1 MLIKIDPLDTLF
13 FRDGKPFSMGED
25 TWGNC
30 IFPPSPSVIY
40 GALRTAYFS
49 NHIDQLEKAN
59 KNEEDP
65 TNNLVIHGIY
75 FLDNLENKNT
85 LYLPL
90 PLDLV
95 QKKDVE
101 TELENEV
108 YLLSLVEMKLKSS
121 CPTSH
126 VLKGDQGVEVVDEGL
141 INTNVLR
148 EYLSCNGKNF
158 PILRLNSR
166 VITEPKIGIGL
177 NGETHTADESKIY
190 RVGLKRLNNLSLLV
204 EFDGMEFPDK
214 GLLKLGGE
222 GKASSYEKILDP
234 LMVCGLP
241 EDNICEDIQKFKL
254 YLSTPA
260 IFHQGWIPSWIDI
273 NTLEGKYKNSK
284 FRLLTASV
292 GKYQNLG
299 GFDLQK
305 KEPKPMWKV
314 TPAGSVYYF
323 EIIEGDFKEIFSLFN
338 RKSISEE
345 NAKQGFGITFV
356 GKVTE

>member
-40 GALRTAYFS
+40 GAIRTVYFS
-49 NHIDQLEKAN
+49 NHIDLFEKAN
-59 KNEEDP
+59 TEEDP
-65 TNNLVIHGIY
+65 TNNLVIKGIY

-101 TELENEV
+101 AEMENEV
-108 YLLSLVEMKLKSS
+108 SLLSLVELKMKSS

-126 VLKGDQGVEVVDEGL
+126 VLKGDQGVQAVDNGL
-141 INTNVLR
+141 ISGELLK
-148 EYLSCNGKNF
+148 EYLSCNSKNF
-158 PILRLNSR
+158 SILRLSSR

-177 NGETHTADESKIY
+177 SGETHTADESKIY
-190 RVGLKRLNNLSLLV
+190 RVGMKRLKNLSLLV
-204 EFDGMEFPDK
+204 EIEGLEIPEK

-222 GKASSYEKILDP
+222 GKAASYEKISEQSINCNYSENDL
-234 LMVCGLP
+234 
-241 EDNICEDIQKFKL
+241 NKDIEKFKL

-260 IFHQGWIPSWIDI
+260 IFHQGWLPSWVDM
-273 NTLEGKYKNSK
+273 NSLEGKYKNLK
-284 FRLLTASV
+284 FKFLTASV

-299 GFDLQK
+299 GFDLKQK
-305 KEPKPMWKV
+305 KPKPMWKV
-314 TPAGSVYYF
+314 VPAGSVYYF
-323 EIIEGDFKEIFSLFN
+323 KIIEGDFNEIFSLFN

-345 NAKQGFGITFV
+345 NSKQGFGITFV
-356 GKVTE
+356 GKVTD

>member
-13 FRDGKPFSMGED
+13 FRDGKPFSIGED

-49 NHIDQLEKAN
+49 NHIDLLEKAN
-59 KNEEDP
+59 TEEDP
-65 TNNLVIHGIY
+65 TNTLVIQGIY

-101 TELENEV
+101 DEIENEV
-108 YLLSLVEMKLKSS
+108 NLLSLVELKLKSS
-121 CPTSH
+121 CPTFY
-126 VLKGDQGVEVVDEGL
+126 VLKGDQGVEAVDDGL
-141 INTNVLR
+141 ISGKLLK
-148 EYLSCNGKNF
+148 EYLSCNSKNF
-158 PILRLNSR
+158 SILRLSSR

-177 NGETHTADESKIY
+177 SGETHTADESKIY
-190 RVGLKRLNNLSLLV
+190 RVGMKRLKNLNLLV
-204 EFDGMEFPDK
+204 EFEGLNIPES

-222 GKASSYEKILDP
+222 GKAASYKKISKP
-234 LMVCGLP
+234 LINCNLP
-241 EDNICEDIQKFKL
+241 ENNLDEDIEKFKL

-260 IFHQGWIPSWIDI
+260 IFRQGWLPSWIDM
-273 NTLEGKYKNSK
+273 NSLEGKYKNSK
-284 FRLLTASV
+284 FKLLTASI

-299 GFDLQK
+299 GFDLKQK
-305 KEPKPMWKV
+305 KPKPMWKV

-323 EIIEGDFKEIFSLFN
+323 KIIEGDFKEIFSLFN

-345 NAKQGFGITFV
+345 NSKQGFGITFV

>member
-1 MLIKIDPLDTLF
+1 MLIKLDPLDTLF
-13 FRDGKPFSMGED
+13 FRDGKPFSMGEE

-49 NHIDQLEKAN
+49 NHIDLLEKAN
-59 KNEEDP
+59 TENDP
-65 TNNLVIHGIY
+65 TSNLVIKGIY
-75 FLDNLENKNT
+75 LLDNLENNNI

-101 TELENEV
+101 PEFENAV
-108 YLLSLVEMKLKSS
+108 HLLSLVELKLKSS
-121 CPTSH
+121 CLTSY
-126 VLKGDQGVEVVDEGL
+126 VLKGNQGVEAVDDGL
-141 INTNVLR
+141 ISGKLLK
-148 EYLSCNGKNF
+148 EYLSCSGKNF
-158 PILRLNSR
+158 SILRLSSR

-177 NGETHTADESKIY
+177 SGETHTADESKIY
-190 RVGLKRLNNLSLLV
+190 RVGMKRLKNLSLLV
-204 EFDGMEFPDK
+204 EFEGMSIPEK

-222 GKASSYEKILDP
+222 GKAASYEKISDQLTACD
-234 LMVCGLP
+234 LP
-241 EDNICEDIQKFKL
+241 EDYFDKNIEKFKL

-260 IFHQGWIPSWIDI
+260 IFHQGWLPSWIDM
-273 NTLEGKYKNSK
+273 NSLEGKYKNSK
-284 FRLLTASV
+284 FKLLTASI

-299 GFDLQK
+299 GFDLKQK
-305 KEPKPMWKV
+305 KPKSMWKV

-323 EIIEGDFKEIFSLFN
+323 KIIEGNFKEIFSLFN
-338 RKSISEE
+338 RQSISEE